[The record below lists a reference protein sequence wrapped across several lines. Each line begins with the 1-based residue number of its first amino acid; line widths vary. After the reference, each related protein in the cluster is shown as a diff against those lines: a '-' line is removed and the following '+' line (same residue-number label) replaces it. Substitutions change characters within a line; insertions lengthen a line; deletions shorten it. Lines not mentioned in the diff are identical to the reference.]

1 MPDITVEEFAQD
13 VGVSVKRIQEQLV
26 EAGLSNK
33 NAEDVISDV
42 EKSKLLSFLRKKHG
56 KDSGD
61 GPRKITL
68 RRKTISELKVPV
80 ASQGRAKPRSK
91 TVSIE
96 FRKRRTYAKR
106 SDLTDT
112 AKEEKKVK
120 ASEEKIQEPEIE
132 SSEAKNDELPIK
144 KEVADNKPERV
155 VDVVQKPEENETIN
169 QENLLQGKNE
179 VKSMPIQNLPESEV
193 KKVTTKDKKKKKEQ
207 VHHKREEL
215 HVTSKTSGKR
225 RKKTYIK
232 PVIPQQKNKQHGF
245 EKPTAPIVRE
255 VEIPENISVSEL
267 GQRMSVK
274 GSEVVK
280 ILMGLG
286 TMTTINQIID
296 QETAILVVEEIGH
309 NGIAL
314 KEENIEEDLAN
325 LIQYKDKPKTR
336 PAVITVMGHV
346 DHGKTTL
353 LDFIRKTK
361 VVDGEAGGITQ
372 HIGAY
377 EVETSKGKLTFI
389 DTPGH
394 AAFSSMRARGANT
407 TDIVVLVVAANDGI
421 KPQTEEAINHAK
433 AADVSIVV
441 AINKI
446 DLDGADPDKVKG
458 DLAALD
464 LTPDDWGGNT
474 QMVPVSA
481 IKGDGIEDLLERIA
495 LEAEILEL
503 KANYEGAAQGV
514 VIESELDKFK
524 GSVSTFLIQNGTL
537 KVGDLVVSGN
547 AMGKIKSIVNSDGN
561 KIKQAGPSAA
571 VEVLGLNSVPTA
583 GDQFQVV
590 KNDKQAR
597 EISEYRTSKEKEKK
611 LLKQKDESVGDLF
624 ETLGQETKK
633 VLNVIVKTDVGGT
646 CEAVVAALHDLGNDK
661 AKVKLVSSGVGG
673 ISESDANLAVAVE
686 SIILGFNVRADNAA
700 KKIIEEENIPLSYH
714 SIIYELLDDVK
725 ARMSGLLDPII
736 KEEILGT
743 SEVLEVFN
751 SPKFGQVAGCN
762 VIEGNVLRNKPVRVL
777 RDDIVIFEGELN
789 SLRRFKEDVN
799 EVKNGN
805 ECGMG
810 IKNYK
815 DIKPGDK
822 IEVFDRK
829 EEAQQI

>member
-1 MPDITVEEFAQD
+1 MAITVKDFAKTLKISD
-13 VGVSVKRIQEQLV
+13 KALV
-26 EAGLSNK
+26 DRMQKAGLSHSKASDEITASDKQALLKFLKGTKTQSKSVKSESGVTVTSKGKSSSAISTNK
-33 NAEDVISDV
+33 SYSDN
-42 EKSKLLSFLRKKHG
+42 
-56 KDSGD
+56 
-61 GPRKITL
+61 
-68 RRKTISELKVPV
+68 
-80 ASQGRAKPRSK
+80 
-91 TVSIE
+91 IE
-96 FRKRRTYAKR
+96 AKR
-106 SDLTDT
+106 
-112 AKEEKKVK
+112 AA
-120 ASEEKIQEPEIE
+120 ASEQ
-132 SSEAKNDELPIK
+132 L
-144 KEVADNKPERV
+144 
-155 VDVVQKPEENETIN
+155 
-169 QENLLQGKNE
+169 
-179 VKSMPIQNLPESEV
+179 
-193 KKVTTKDKKKKKEQ
+193 KEQ
-207 VHHKREEL
+207 QTKREEQL
-215 HVTSKTSGKR
+215 KAATKQKQEQRNKFAKKNEEKQNTQPVNVKDQLSSAVSAYKR
-225 RKKTYIK
+225 KEGSNFEDSQHQFEAPKELIKKDI
-232 PVIPQQKNKQHGF
+232 
-245 EKPTAPIVRE
+245 
-255 VEIPENISVSEL
+255 EIPSNIQVGEL
-267 GQRMSVK
+267 AKLMAVK
-274 GSEVVK
+274 GGEVVK
-280 ILMGLG
+280 NLMSLG
-286 TMTTINQIID
+286 VIATLNDFID

-309 NGIAL
+309 NGIAI
-314 KEENIEEDLAN
+314 EEEDLEEDLAN
-325 LIQYKDKPKTR
+325 LIQYKDEPKLR

-433 AADVSIVV
+433 AAGVSIVV
-441 AINKI
+441 AINKT
-446 DLDGADPDKVKG
+446 DLDGADAEKVKG
-458 DLAALD
+458 DLAAKD

-481 IKGDGIEDLLERIA
+481 LKGDGVDDLLERIA

-503 KANYEGAAQGV
+503 KAHYDGAAQGV
-514 VIESELDKFK
+514 VIESELDKFR
-524 GSVSTFLIQNGTL
+524 GAVSTFLIQNGTL

-547 AMGKIKSIVNSDGN
+547 AMGKIKSIVNSDGD

-571 VEVLGLNSVPTA
+571 IEVLGLNSVPTA

-597 EISEYRTSKEKEKK
+597 EIAEYRSTKEKEKK

-624 ETLGQETKK
+624 ETLGQEAKK

-646 CEAVVAALHDLGNDK
+646 CEAILAALHDLGNEK
-661 AKVKLVSSGVGG
+661 AKVKIVSSGVGG

-700 KKIIEEENIPLSYH
+700 KKIIEDEAIPLSYH

-736 KEEILGT
+736 KEEIVGT
-743 SEVLEVFN
+743 AEVLEVFN

-815 DIKPGDK
+815 DIKVGDK

-829 EEAQQI
+829 EEAQTI

>member
-1 MPDITVEEFAQD
+1 MAITVKDFAKTLKISDKALIERMQKAGLNHSSESD
-13 VGVSVKRIQEQLV
+13 EVTASDKQALLRFLKGTKAQSKSIKSESGVTVTSKGKSASSLASKKSYSDNIEAKRAAASEQL
-26 EAGLSNK
+26 
-33 NAEDVISDV
+33 
-42 EKSKLLSFLRKKHG
+42 
-56 KDSGD
+56 
-61 GPRKITL
+61 
-68 RRKTISELKVPV
+68 
-80 ASQGRAKPRSK
+80 
-91 TVSIE
+91 
-96 FRKRRTYAKR
+96 
-106 SDLTDT
+106 
-112 AKEEKKVK
+112 
-120 ASEEKIQEPEIE
+120 
-132 SSEAKNDELPIK
+132 
-144 KEVADNKPERV
+144 
-155 VDVVQKPEENETIN
+155 
-169 QENLLQGKNE
+169 
-179 VKSMPIQNLPESEV
+179 
-193 KKVTTKDKKKKKEQ
+193 KEQ
-207 VHHKREEL
+207 QTKREEQL
-215 HVTSKTSGKR
+215 KAASKQKQEQRNKFAKKNAVKQNPNPIDVKDQLSSAVNAYKR
-225 RKKTYIK
+225 KEGTNFEDSKHQFEAPKEFIKKDI
-232 PVIPQQKNKQHGF
+232 
-245 EKPTAPIVRE
+245 E
-255 VEIPENISVSEL
+255 VPSTIQVGEL
-267 GQRMSVK
+267 AKLMAVK
-274 GSEVVK
+274 GGEVVK
-280 ILMGLG
+280 NLMSLG
-286 TMTTINQIID
+286 VIATLNDFID

-309 NGIAL
+309 NGIAIQ
-314 KEENIEEDLAN
+314 EENLEEDLAN
-325 LIQYKDKPKTR
+325 LIQYSDEPKTR

-433 AADVSIVV
+433 AAGVSIVV

-446 DLDGADPDKVKG
+446 DLDGADPEKVKG
-458 DLAALD
+458 DLAAKD
-464 LTPDDWGGNT
+464 LTPDDWGGNI

-481 IKGDGIEDLLERIA
+481 LKGDGVDDLLERIA

-503 KANYEGAAQGV
+503 KAHYQGAAQGV
-514 VIESELDKFK
+514 VIESELDKFR

-547 AMGKIKSIVNSDGN
+547 AVGKIKSIVDSDGN
-561 KIKQAGPSAA
+561 KIKEAGPSAA
-571 VEVLGLNSVPTA
+571 VEVLGLNSVPSA
-583 GDQFQVV
+583 GDKFQVV

-597 EISEYRTSKEKEKK
+597 EISEYRTTKEKEKK
-611 LLKQKDESVGDLF
+611 LLKQKDESAGDLF
-624 ETLGQETKK
+624 ETLGQESKK

-646 CEAVVAALHDLGNDK
+646 CEAILAALNDLGTEK
-661 AKVKLVSSGVGG
+661 AKVKIVSSGVGG

-686 SIILGFNVRADNAA
+686 SIILGFNVRADNSA
-700 KKIIEEENIPLSYH
+700 KKIIEEEAIPLSYH

-736 KEEILGT
+736 KEEIVGT
-743 SEVLEVFN
+743 AEVLEVFN

-799 EVKNGN
+799 EVKSGN

-829 EEAQQI
+829 EEAQTI

>member
-1 MPDITVEEFAQD
+1 MAITVKDFAKTLKISDKALIERMQ
-13 VGVSVKRIQEQLV
+13 K
-26 EAGLSNK
+26 AGLSHSKESDEITASDKQALLKFLKGTKTQSKSVKSESGVTVTSKGKSSSAISTNK
-33 NAEDVISDV
+33 SYSDN
-42 EKSKLLSFLRKKHG
+42 
-56 KDSGD
+56 
-61 GPRKITL
+61 
-68 RRKTISELKVPV
+68 
-80 ASQGRAKPRSK
+80 
-91 TVSIE
+91 IE
-96 FRKRRTYAKR
+96 AKR
-106 SDLTDT
+106 
-112 AKEEKKVK
+112 AA
-120 ASEEKIQEPEIE
+120 ASEQ
-132 SSEAKNDELPIK
+132 L
-144 KEVADNKPERV
+144 
-155 VDVVQKPEENETIN
+155 
-169 QENLLQGKNE
+169 
-179 VKSMPIQNLPESEV
+179 
-193 KKVTTKDKKKKKEQ
+193 KEQ
-207 VHHKREEL
+207 QTKREEQL
-215 HVTSKTSGKR
+215 KAATKQKQEQRNKFAKKNEEKQNVQPINVKDQLSSAVNAYKR
-225 RKKTYIK
+225 REGSNFEDSQHQFEAPKELIKKDI
-232 PVIPQQKNKQHGF
+232 
-245 EKPTAPIVRE
+245 
-255 VEIPENISVSEL
+255 EIPSNIQVGEL
-267 GQRMSVK
+267 AKLMAVK
-274 GSEVVK
+274 GGEVVK
-280 ILMGLG
+280 NLMGLG
-286 TMTTINQIID
+286 VIATLNDIID

-309 NGIAL
+309 NGVAIE
-314 KEENIEEDLAN
+314 EENLEEDLAN
-325 LIQYKDKPKTR
+325 LIQYKDEPKSR

-433 AADVSIVV
+433 AAGVSIVV

-446 DLDGADPDKVKG
+446 DLDGADPEKVKG
-458 DLAALD
+458 DLAAKD

-481 IKGDGIEDLLERIA
+481 LKGDGVDELLERIA

-503 KANYEGAAQGV
+503 KAHYEGAAQGV
-514 VIESELDKFK
+514 VIESQLDKFR

-547 AMGKIKSIVNSDGN
+547 SMGKIKSIVNSDGD

-571 VEVLGLNSVPTA
+571 IEVLGLNSVPTA

-597 EISEYRTSKEKEKK
+597 EIAEYRSTKEKEKK

-624 ETLGQETKK
+624 ETLGQEAKK
-633 VLNVIVKTDVGGT
+633 VLNVIIKTDVGGT
-646 CEAVVAALHDLGNDK
+646 CEAIIAALHDLGNEK
-661 AKVKLVSSGVGG
+661 AKVKIVSSGVGG

-700 KKIIEEENIPLSYH
+700 KKIIEDEVIPLSYH

-725 ARMSGLLDPII
+725 ARMSGMLDPII
-736 KEEILGT
+736 KEEIVGT
-743 SEVLEVFN
+743 AEVLEVFN

-829 EEAQQI
+829 EEAQTI